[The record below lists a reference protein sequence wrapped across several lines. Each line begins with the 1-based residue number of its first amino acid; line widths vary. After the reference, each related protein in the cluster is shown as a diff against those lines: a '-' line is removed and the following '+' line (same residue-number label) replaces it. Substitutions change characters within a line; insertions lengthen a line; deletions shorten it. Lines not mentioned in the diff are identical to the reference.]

1 MSPEEIELLS
11 QLTVVIPTC
20 EKPENLERAIEY
32 WRDTPV
38 TIHIVDGSKT
48 PWFPIGRLHDVPTV
62 NYHHIPPKNDEGVWE
77 NYCQRMRHGSNLPT
91 TKYSALCADDDA
103 FTISG
108 LCGIIN
114 TLNNDAN
121 LDAMIGRAAL
131 FSKSDKT
138 PIWQLRYADL
148 RNSKDYR
155 SENVSTRLLNPDRA
169 PWLYYGVVKTDLW
182 KILLQ
187 ISFKY
192 EIPTTETLMAIIDK
206 ALCRIQIIEKIVWL
220 RQGYTPRTNMP
231 ESYYLPQPSVFR
243 QIFNLKRF
251 ADQRKMR
258 KQIVIAIQYSSPRVS
273 KLRARWLARKTASPK
288 ILRRHKNFWRIKKRA
303 IRKLLNFFSF
313 ISPETRQKI
322 TESLPWRI
330 SGSLGYYKIKPET
343 LNATSRTDLTE
354 FISLLDKSDIDFY
367 PEELLNFEKLLL
379 KPREE
384 LRLKAKFSC

>member
-11 QLTVVIPTC
+11 QLTIIIPTC

-32 WRDTPV
+32 WRDTSITV
-38 TIHIVDGSKT
+38 HIVDGSKK
-48 PWFPIGRLHDVPTV
+48 PWFEIGSLQNIPTIT
-62 NYHHIPPKNDEGVWE
+62 YHHLPAKPGEAILD
-77 NYCQRMRHGSNLPT
+77 NYARRLRFAASLPV

-108 LCGIIN
+108 LCAIIK

-155 SENVSTRLLNPDRA
+155 SDNVSTRLLNPDRA
-169 PWLYYGVVKTDLW
+169 PWLYYGIVKTDLW
-182 KILLQ
+182 KTLFQ

-192 EIPTTETLMAIIDK
+192 EISTTEKLMAIVDK

-231 ESYYLPQPSVFR
+231 ESYYLPQPSVFS
-243 QIFNLKRF
+243 QIFNMKRF
-251 ADQRKMR
+251 VDQRKMR
-258 KQIVIAIQYSSPRVS
+258 RQVVIAIQYSSPKVS
-273 KLRARWLARKTASPK
+273 KLKARWLARKTASPK
-288 ILRRHKNFWRIKKRA
+288 ILRRHKKFWRIKKRV
-303 IRKLLNFFSF
+303 IRKLLKFFSF
-313 ISPETRQKI
+313 ISPETRRKI
-322 TESLPWRI
+322 TEFLPWRI

-343 LNATSRTDLTE
+343 LNATTRTNLTE

-367 PEELLNFEKLLL
+367 PRELLNFEELLL

-384 LRLKAKFSC
+384 LRLRANI

>member
-1 MSPEEIELLS
+1 MSHEEIELLS

-20 EKPENLERAIEY
+20 EKPGNLERAIEY

-38 TIHIVDGSKT
+38 IIHIVDGSKT
-48 PWFPIGRLHDVPTV
+48 PWFPIGRLRDVPTV
-62 NYHHIPPKNDEGVWE
+62 NYHHIPPENNEGIWG
-77 NYCQRMRHGSNLPT
+77 NYCRRMRYGAVLPT

-108 LCGIIN
+108 LCGIIK

-258 KQIVIAIQYSSPRVS
+258 RQIVIAIQYSSPRVS

-303 IRKLLNFFSF
+303 IRKLLKFFSF

-343 LNATSRTDLTE
+343 LNATTRTDLTE
-354 FISLLDKSDIDFY
+354 FISLLDKADIDFY

-384 LRLKAKFSC
+384 LRLKAKIK